1 MPDDD
6 ELDGVGE
13 GGEDIRVNESESWEL
28 GVSDLYSYS
37 HSYSYMTYQYDGEV
51 CLTIVCCLIA
61 ECIM

>member
-37 HSYSYMTYQYDGEV
+37 YSYMTYQ
-51 CLTIVCCLIA
+51 
-61 ECIM
+61 

>member
-37 HSYSYMTYQYDGEV
+37 YSYMTYQYDGEV
-51 CLTIVCCLIA
+51 CLIIVCCLIA